1 MRLRRAFT
9 IIELMVSM
17 ALILFIM
24 VILTEAFSAGMET
37 FRQLKALGDMQE
49 RLRTATSI
57 LRRDISSEH
66 FEGHRRLSDPTWW
79 SDGYPG
85 LGFFSIS
92 GSISIHEG
100 SDPALDFFGGW
111 AYAPPTTGYLVGPL
125 RQPTA

>member
-57 LRRDISSEH
+57 LRR
-66 FEGHRRLSDPTWW
+66 FELSDIQRYFP
-79 SDGYPG
+79 
-85 LGFFSIS
+85 
-92 GSISIHEG
+92 E
-100 SDPALDFFGGW
+100 FG
-111 AYAPPTTGYLVGPL
+111 
-125 RQPTA
+125 RQRL